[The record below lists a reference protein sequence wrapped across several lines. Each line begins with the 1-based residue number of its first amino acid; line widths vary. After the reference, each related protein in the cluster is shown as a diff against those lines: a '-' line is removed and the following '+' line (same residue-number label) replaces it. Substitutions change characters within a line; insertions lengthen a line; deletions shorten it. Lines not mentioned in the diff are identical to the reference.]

1 MERGRPQGGETRQET
16 WKFSQ
21 VELRQRPVA
30 FPQLVAWRCPGRA
43 DWSSTLTRHDDDDG
57 DNDGDDDTDVKREEK
72 RGESRG
78 YILCGMRVGA
88 MP

>member
-1 MERGRPQGGETRQET
+1 MQLDGNEPHG
-16 WKFSQ
+16 
-21 VELRQRPVA
+21 QRLA
-30 FPQLVAWRCPGRA
+30 
-43 DWSSTLTRHDDDDG
+43 RHDVVMSSSPEEVVED